1 MTGHLSVGQ
10 QLFWQITMVNCHSL
24 VAGPNLVFSKSANA
38 RRLWTTPATANESL
52 TAQYYRTD
60 ADWQVARSARVPNWQ
75 QLVLRRLMAFSFCF
89 EETHGLQNRRQTLF
103 GVLTPVFG
111 FSEKRKST
119 LNFVSQPQ
127 RKRKKKGK
135 EKELPKEKNA
145 HASICQHKNKR
156 QKKKEKERNSGPAE
170 DTTNTARGF
179 DSRLWVFWKKKES
192 PWLCR
197 PITKN

>member
-1 MTGHLSVGQ
+1 M
-10 QLFWQITMVNCHSL
+10 
-24 VAGPNLVFSKSANA
+24 
-38 RRLWTTPATANESL
+38 
-52 TAQYYRTD
+52 
-60 ADWQVARSARVPNWQ
+60 PNWQ

-179 DSRLWVFWKKKES
+179 DFSLWVFQKRREARASACLPRKLSHDKSYQEHAPREKGLS
-192 PWLCR
+192 QSQP
-197 PITKN
+197 